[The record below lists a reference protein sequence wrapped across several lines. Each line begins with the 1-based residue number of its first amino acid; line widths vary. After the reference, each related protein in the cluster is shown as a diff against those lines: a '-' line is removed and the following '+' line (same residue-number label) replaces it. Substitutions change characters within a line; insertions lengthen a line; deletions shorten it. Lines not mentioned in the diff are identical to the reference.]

1 LKKNLPGQ
9 GLLEYVILIALIS
22 IGIALVLNLYGLSVR
37 DVYCN
42 IADKISSGD
51 SCKVAQICQ
60 DDFSTDFKGWSTL
73 EGSGGSVQN
82 GQLCPSNYTRA
93 LNTCS
98 TSKRLKDYTYKLNG
112 ANLKSGN
119 GYGLIFRA
127 ENTKSG
133 MNGYVFQYDPGYGAF
148 IFRKWANGVELNPP
162 FAVAPAKG
170 YDWYNVPR
178 DVQVDVKGDTFT
190 AYVDGKPVL
199 TAKDSA
205 YTSGGAGLRTWDS
218 TQVCFDQFGIQSTP

>member
-9 GLLEYVILIALIS
+9 GLLEYVVLIALIS

-98 TSKRLKDYTYKLNG
+98 KSKRLKDYTYKLNG